1 MRQEV
6 NRRLGNGSISMD
18 EVKHHWETATAK
30 QDRDHTWQKQQSKH
44 IKPIKKTILED
55 FLGERKFWTGKYKD

>member
-1 MRQEV
+1 
-6 NRRLGNGSISMD
+6 MD
-18 EVKHHWETATAK
+18 EVKHHWETATGK
-30 QDRDHTWQKQQSKH
+30 QDRDHTCQKQQSKD